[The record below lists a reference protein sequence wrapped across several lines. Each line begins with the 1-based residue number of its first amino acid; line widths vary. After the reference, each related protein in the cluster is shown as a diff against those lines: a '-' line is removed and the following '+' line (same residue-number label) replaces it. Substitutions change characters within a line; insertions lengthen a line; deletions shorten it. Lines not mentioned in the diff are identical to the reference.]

1 MPLSVIVKPM
11 DRFTSLEEIQT
22 PRLSLN
28 ADPSCWQADGSNK
41 SINCKQAAGQQP
53 FTQHTAGDSKCGVP
67 SLSFID
73 GLPAASRYLVW
84 GMEVFFIRP
93 NFQL

>member
-1 MPLSVIVKPM
+1 MAATNQLTVSRQPANNPSHN
-11 DRFTSLEEIQT
+11 IQ
-22 PRLSLN
+22 PGQRSRG
-28 ADPSCWQADGSNK
+28 WQ
-41 SINCKQAAGQQP
+41 
-53 FTQHTAGDSKCGVP
+53 CGGP